1 MKKYTFAEKTGKK
14 ITKHEII
21 AESLEEAQHELAT
34 GKLGIR
40 NELPISIE
48 PVDYPEDVALQTF
61 TISYYASVSD
71 AVESVLTPIT
81 YKAISMKSA
90 EGKFLEDFPEQ
101 AGNYR
106 ETHSPLSN
114 YAVDRK
120 NAEIKTKNNTN

>member
-48 PVDYPEDVALQTF
+48 YVYNENDVDIKIYSV
-61 TISYYASVSD
+61 SYYKSTAD
-71 AVESVLTPIT
+71 A
-81 YKAISMKSA
+81 
-90 EGKFLEDFPEQ
+90 
-101 AGNYR
+101 
-106 ETHSPLSN
+106 
-114 YAVDRK
+114 
-120 NAEIKTKNNTN
+120 